1 MTSTHAREDE
11 RTVFEIPPGM
21 LERTVQSAIDDLVA
35 RYGSEARHIVFDC
48 LNNALDKRTRR
59 Q

>member
-1 MTSTHAREDE
+1 MTATHAREDE

-21 LERTVQSAIDDLVA
+21 LERNAQSAIDDLVA
-35 RYGSEARHIVFDC
+35 RYGSEARHIVAEC

>member
-1 MTSTHAREDE
+1 MTTHANDE
-11 RTVFEIPPGM
+11 TRTVFEIPPGM
-21 LERTVQSAIDDLVA
+21 LERNAQSAIDDLVA

-48 LNNALDKRTRR
+48 LTNALDKRTRR

>member
-1 MTSTHAREDE
+1 MTAHANDE
-11 RTVFEIPPGM
+11 TRTVFEIQPGM
-21 LERTVQSAIDDLVA
+21 LERNAQSAIDDLVA

-48 LNNALDKRTRR
+48 LNNALDKRKPR